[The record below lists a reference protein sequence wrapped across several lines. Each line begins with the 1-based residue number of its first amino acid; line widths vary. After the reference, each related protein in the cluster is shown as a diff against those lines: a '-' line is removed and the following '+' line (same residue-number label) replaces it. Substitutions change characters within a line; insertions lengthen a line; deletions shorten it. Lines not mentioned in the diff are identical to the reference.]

1 MTCPYRSTCFSS
13 YLQFSA
19 MRPSYTLYRWYEY
32 GRNIFRCAI
41 LLLILKIQ
49 TALQNFV
56 NTLQQGAKIM
66 ILENGTLEMSGRR
79 KNIQTDDSLYQLQE
93 LFSFGLIMSIQPS
106 FKFLPQL
113 HTAAASSPLG
123 RPQVLPKE
131 SLISL
136 FPTHTQETNPSLL
149 YKLN

>member
-1 MTCPYRSTCFSS
+1 MTYSYRSTCCRLS
-13 YLQFSA
+13 LQFNA
-19 MRPSYTLYRWYEY
+19 MYRWYFNY

-41 LLLILKIQ
+41 QLLILKIK
-49 TALQNFV
+49 TALQNFA
-56 NTLQQGAKIM
+56 NTLQQVAKIM

-79 KNIQTDDSLYQLQE
+79 KNIQTDRQLIHQLQE
-93 LFSFGLIMSIQPS
+93 LFSFGLIMRIQLS